1 MAPHLCKSNNV
12 VSSGQSE
19 SKKTT
24 KFTVKHLILV
34 TNLTL
39 LQRWYIIRKFFYIES
54 IQSEH
59 LEFRLRQ
66 YLYICMWICTYRST
80 IIEMTEI
87 NQRRCSEVGL
97 GVIVKS
103 MKLVFK

>member
-1 MAPHLCKSNNV
+1 MKRAPHLCKSNTV

-39 LQRWYIIRKFFYIES
+39 LQRWYIIRKSFFMRVQRVNVWS
-54 IQSEH
+54 VCDRGS
-59 LEFRLRQ
+59 
-66 YLYICMWICTYRST
+66 ICTYVCGFAHT
-80 IIEMTEI
+80 G
-87 NQRRCSEVGL
+87 QQ
-97 GVIVKS
+97 
-103 MKLVFK
+103 